1 MRATVTDASNT
12 GTNYAESAVVFVG
25 DWVHVTQGVSANL
38 NTICVTQFDLAGP
51 TTQCASTAITN
62 TIIQWDPTVAGASIV
77 VGDAALNSW

>member
-38 NTICVTQFDLAGP
+38 NTICVT
-51 TTQCASTAITN
+51 
-62 TIIQWDPTVAGASIV
+62 
-77 VGDAALNSW
+77 